1 MFIGRTARVFSRD
14 HFLAKVIFIKGCV
27 AAKKYW
33 TGQRSI
39 KARMIY
45 VVKNAQKYFWGYKS
59 MPSFPILARSLPEK
73 KSGCSTEYKLV

>member
-1 MFIGRTARVFSRD
+1 MFIEWTARVFSRD
-14 HFLAKVIFIKGCV
+14 HFLAKVIFIKGCF

-45 VVKNAQKYFWGYKS
+45 VVKNVQKYFCGYKR
-59 MPSFPILARSLPEK
+59 MPTFLILQ
-73 KSGCSTEYKLV
+73 GT